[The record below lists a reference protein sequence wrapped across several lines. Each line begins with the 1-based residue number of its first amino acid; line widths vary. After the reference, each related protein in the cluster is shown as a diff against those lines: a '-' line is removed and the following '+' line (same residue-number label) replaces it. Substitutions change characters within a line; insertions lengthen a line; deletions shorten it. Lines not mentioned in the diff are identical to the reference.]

1 MKKFFSILCA
11 LAIVLSA
18 SAAPVKNA
26 RAKKFQRATVEQ
38 FRAEK
43 KAPAKKA
50 AKKALAANE
59 FAASV
64 NAQRTLNVA
73 SKSEAS
79 YLRAPKA
86 EAVDVEC
93 GSFNFKDWETDGQIY
108 LYSVDNTV
116 AFCFD
121 VIYGEGNADVELGK
135 KYTLAE
141 MDADYSGVFYDGSWH
156 VLAAAEITKT
166 IDEKGLVHFVGSCA
180 DDQGAAFT
188 FHFDEVEFIP
198 TGDTVQ
204 HVFLNKAK
212 CSYDANNGD
221 WIIKADD
228 GEFAFKLDIFSD
240 NEESPVGNFEGEDFD
255 LDYTNVEVY
264 ESEDHSFQYAAKSA
278 KASIFVENDTTIILS
293 EILAEDGV
301 VYSFAAFYV
310 APSKKGE
317 ATIEATNLALMGDFY
332 PYFGAVLATAS
343 NADYEV
349 YLTLY
354 SETASGLGDF
364 VVGEDAFGDITIVNQ
379 DSIVVD
385 MFSGAFTVSVT
396 NDGLALEGAVLCE
409 NDIEYTLKLNYV
421 KPTKTR
427 EESIAISDA
436 KLTIYPEIGDWQV
449 VGFNADSSRYVAID
463 ILGDKIAGQFT
474 EDNMDANYTYI
485 ANVIKR
491 NDSLLIAEQFNPI
504 SLDINVEFDAVD
516 SVARITGTYLGQGYL
531 DDTDVPEFTLDI
543 IASVKTYV
551 PSTGSEYDS
560 DEDFKVDFEEYE
572 VSDQY
577 LAQYNVL
584 VVQAVN
590 AEGNIISLEFNC
602 ALGASDLAAGEYPIN
617 NSEEPNTVTA
627 GSINQYIYG
636 SFAGN
641 LTEDG
646 SISVP
651 LWLLAN
657 GLVTV
662 NEDGSILVDATNTKG
677 AAVQCLLKA
686 RAQGIENIE
695 LTETAKKVVV
705 DGVLYIVRDN
715 KLFNVQGTQ
724 VR

>member
-86 EAVDVEC
+86 EAIDVEC
-93 GSFNFKDWETDGQIY
+93 GSFNFKDWKTDGQIY

-240 NEESPVGNFEGEDFD
+240 NEESPVGDFAGEDFD

-264 ESEDHSFQYAAKSA
+264 ESKDHSFQYAAKSA
-278 KASIFVENDTTIILS
+278 KASIFVENDTTIILA

-317 ATIEATNLALMGDFY
+317 ATIEASNLALMSDFY

-364 VVGEDAFGDITIVNQ
+364 VVGDNAFGDITIVNQ

-385 MFSGAFTVSVT
+385 MFSGAFTVGVT

-427 EESIAISDA
+427 EESISISDA
-436 KLTIYPEIGDWQV
+436 KLTIYPDGPDWQV

-463 ILGDKIAGQFT
+463 IVGDKIAGQFT

-543 IASVKTYV
+543 IASVKQYV

-560 DEDFKVDFEEYE
+560 DEDFKVDFDEYE
-572 VSDQY
+572 VNDQY

-602 ALGASDLAAGEYPIN
+602 ALGASDLAAGEYTIN
-617 NSEEPNTVTA
+617 DSEEPNTVTA

-651 LWLLAN
+651 LWLLVN

-662 NEDGSILVDATNTKG
+662 NEDGSILVNATNTKG